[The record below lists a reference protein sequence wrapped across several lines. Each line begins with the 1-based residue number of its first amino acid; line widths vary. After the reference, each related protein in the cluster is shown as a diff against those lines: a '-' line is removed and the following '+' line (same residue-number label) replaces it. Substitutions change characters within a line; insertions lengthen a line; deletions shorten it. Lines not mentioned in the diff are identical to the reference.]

1 MKIIKD
7 VDKMKTHA
15 KIVKK
20 DNRLVGL
27 VPTMGYF
34 HEGHLSLMKA
44 AKKQSDFV
52 ITSVFVNPIQFGPG
66 EDFEKYPRDIRRDE
80 ELAKTCGVD
89 VLFCPSE
96 ENLYPSGFST
106 YVQVEKLTERL
117 CGKSRPLHFRGVTTV
132 ITKLLEIV
140 RPDIVYFGQKDAQQA
155 FVIRKM
161 IEDLN
166 MGITMKMLP
175 TVREQSGLA
184 MSSRN
189 KYLTKSEKKDATI
202 LYKSLELAGKMADSG
217 EREVKKITKA
227 MKDLIAKIPSVKIEY
242 ISIVDMKL
250 LQKVTSISGE
260 VLVAL
265 AAFIGKT
272 RLIDNIILNG
282 KDG

>member
-66 EDFEKYPRDIRRDE
+66 EDFEKYPRDIKRDE

-132 ITKLLEIV
+132 ITKLFEIV

>member
-66 EDFEKYPRDIRRDE
+66 EDFEKYPRDIKRDE